1 MYFYYKHHFSYSCIM
16 SNHVQQNSVELK
28 SSNIAQGN
36 GYQELDLT
44 DMQFVCLL
52 TNKFEIL
59 KTQHIFIS
67 LCVCVLKVGNY
78 NNGAGFRCCGSLS
91 LLSVCYGC
99 TTTSFCAMAEVV
111 SSITECLP
119 QHRRHSSFW
128 TSNIYWQ
135 RVGGVQIRTWYETCT
150 YISIKTHCAACTTF
164 MEFDKTFWE
173 IGAISLHLTVIIR
186 RCVKL

>member
-1 MYFYYKHHFSYSCIM
+1 MDTRS
-16 SNHVQQNSVELK
+16 
-28 SSNIAQGN
+28 
-36 GYQELDLT
+36 LT

-52 TNKFEIL
+52 TNKFEIFWR
-59 KTQHIFIS
+59 HNI
-67 LCVCVLKVGNY
+67 CVHVLKVGNY
-78 NNGAGFRCCGSLS
+78 NNGAGFRCCCSLS

-111 SSITECLP
+111 SSITERLP

-150 YISIKTHCAACTTF
+150 YISIKTHCTACTTF
-164 MEFDKTFWE
+164 QDWTTLFLEN
-173 IGAISLHLTVIIR
+173 SIIASELDLIIFGW
-186 RCVKL
+186 CWQDCLILMKF

>member
-1 MYFYYKHHFSYSCIM
+1 M

-67 LCVCVLKVGNY
+67 LCVCV
-78 NNGAGFRCCGSLS
+78 
-91 LLSVCYGC
+91 
-99 TTTSFCAMAEVV
+99 
-111 SSITECLP
+111 CL
-119 QHRRHSSFW
+119 R
-128 TSNIYWQ
+128 
-135 RVGGVQIRTWYETCT
+135 
-150 YISIKTHCAACTTF
+150 
-164 MEFDKTFWE
+164 
-173 IGAISLHLTVIIR
+173 
-186 RCVKL
+186 